1 MKTLQ
6 DDRTDYQAGA
16 LEEKDLPASPF
27 DLFETWFASHRA
39 TTPVDATA
47 MVLST
52 VDNGQP
58 QSRVVLLKGL
68 TPGGFEFYTNYQ
80 SAKGCAIEQNPNVA
94 LLFFWPNQERQVRVE
109 GHAIPMTDKE
119 NDAYFY
125 SRPLESQVGAVVSAQ
140 SERLEDRRELE
151 MRFAAVLE
159 EARGKKINRPAHW
172 GGYRV
177 VPTRWEFWQGRTSR
191 LHDRMIYIPDGPDK
205 WNTQR
210 LNP

>member
-6 DDRTDYQAGA
+6 DDRTDYQAGV

-39 TTPVDATA
+39 STPVDATA

-58 QSRVVLLKGL
+58 QSRVVLLKGF

-80 SAKGCAIEQNPNVA
+80 SAKGRAIKQNPNVG

-109 GHAIPMTDKE
+109 GHAVPMTAEE
-119 NDAYFY
+119 NDAYFH

-140 SERLEDRRELE
+140 SELLEDRRELE
-151 MRFAAVLE
+151 NRFAAVLK
-159 EARGKKINRPAHW
+159 EAREQGITRPDHW

-191 LHDRMIYIPDGPDK
+191 LHDRLVYVPNGPES
-205 WNTQR
+205 WNLLR

>member
-39 TTPVDATA
+39 STPVDATA

-52 VDNGQP
+52 VDSGQP
-58 QSRVVLLKGL
+58 QSRVVLLKGF

-80 SAKGCAIEQNPNVA
+80 SAKGRAIKQNPNVG

-109 GHAIPMTDKE
+109 GHAVPMTAEE
-119 NDAYFY
+119 NDAYFH

-140 SERLEDRRELE
+140 SEQLEDRRELE
-151 MRFAAVLE
+151 NRFAAVLK
-159 EARGKKINRPAHW
+159 EAREQGITRPDHW

-191 LHDRMIYIPDGPDK
+191 LHDRLVYVPNGPES
-205 WNTQR
+205 WNLLR

>member
-1 MKTLQ
+1 LQ

-39 TTPVDATA
+39 STPVDATA

-58 QSRVVLLKGL
+58 QSRVVLLKGF

-80 SAKGCAIEQNPNVA
+80 SAKGRAIKQNPNVG

-109 GHAIPMTDKE
+109 GHAVPMTADE
-119 NDAYFY
+119 NDAYFH
-125 SRPLESQVGAVVSAQ
+125 SRPLESQVGAVVSSQ
-140 SERLEDRRELE
+140 SEQLEDRRELE
-151 MRFAAVLE
+151 NRFAAVLK
-159 EARGKKINRPAHW
+159 EAREQGITRPDHW

-191 LHDRMIYIPDGPDK
+191 LHDRLVYVPNGPES
-205 WNTQR
+205 WNLLR

>member
-6 DDRTDYQAGA
+6 DDRTDYRAGA
-16 LEEKDLPASPF
+16 LEEKDMPASPF
-27 DLFETWFASHRA
+27 ALFEQWFDAHRA
-39 TTPVDATA
+39 VTPVDATA

-52 VDNGQP
+52 VANNQP

-80 SAKGCAIEQNPNVA
+80 SAKGRAIQKNPQVS
-94 LLFFWPNQERQVRVE
+94 LHFFWPNQERQVRVE
-109 GHAIPMTDKE
+109 GHAVPMSDEE
-119 NDAYFY
+119 NDAYFH

-140 SERLEDRRELE
+140 SERLADRRELE
-151 MRFAAVLE
+151 DRFASVLE
-159 EARGKKINRPAHW
+159 EARKHGIARPAHW

-191 LHDRMIYIPDGPDK
+191 LHDRLIYVANGPAI
-205 WNTQR
+205 WNLQR

>member
-39 TTPVDATA
+39 STPVDATA

-58 QSRVVLLKGL
+58 QSRVVLLKGF

-80 SAKGCAIEQNPNVA
+80 SAKGRAIKQNPNVG

-109 GHAIPMTDKE
+109 GHAVPMTAEE
-119 NDAYFY
+119 NDAYFH

-140 SERLEDRRELE
+140 SELLEDRRELE
-151 MRFAAVLE
+151 NRFAAVLK
-159 EARGKKINRPAHW
+159 EAREQGITRPDHW

-191 LHDRMIYIPDGPDK
+191 LHDRLVYVPNGPES
-205 WNTQR
+205 WNLLR

>member
-39 TTPVDATA
+39 STPVDATA

-58 QSRVVLLKGL
+58 QSRVVLLKGF

-80 SAKGCAIEQNPNVA
+80 SAKGRAIKQNPNVG

-109 GHAIPMTDKE
+109 GHAVPMTAEE
-119 NDAYFY
+119 NDAYFH

-140 SERLEDRRELE
+140 SELLEDRRELE
-151 MRFAAVLE
+151 NRFAAVLK
-159 EARGKKINRPAHW
+159 EAREQGITRPAHW

-191 LHDRMIYIPDGPDK
+191 LHDRLVYVPNGPES
-205 WNTQR
+205 WNLLR

>member
-1 MKTLQ
+1 MKSLQ

-16 LEEKDLPASPF
+16 LEEKDMPVSPF

-39 TTPVDATA
+39 STPVDATA

-80 SAKGCAIEQNPNVA
+80 SAKGRAIEQNPNVG

-109 GHAIPMTDKE
+109 GYAVPMTDEE
-119 NDAYFY
+119 NDAYFH
-125 SRPLESQVGAVVSAQ
+125 SRPLESRVGAVVSAQ
-140 SERLEDRRELE
+140 SERLSDRRELE
-151 MRFAAVLE
+151 NRFAAVLE
-159 EARGKKINRPAHW
+159 DARQKGIARPAHW

-191 LHDRMIYIPDGPDK
+191 LHDRLVYVPSGPEN
-205 WNTQR
+205 WNLLR

>member
-1 MKTLQ
+1 
-6 DDRTDYQAGA
+6 
-16 LEEKDLPASPF
+16 
-27 DLFETWFASHRA
+27 
-39 TTPVDATA
+39 

-58 QSRVVLLKGL
+58 QSRVVLLKGF

-80 SAKGCAIEQNPNVA
+80 SAKGRAIKQNPNVG

-109 GHAIPMTDKE
+109 GHAVPMTADE
-119 NDAYFY
+119 NDAYFH

-140 SERLEDRRELE
+140 SEQLEDRRELE
-151 MRFAAVLE
+151 NRFAAVLK
-159 EARGKKINRPAHW
+159 EAREQGITRPDHW

-191 LHDRMIYIPDGPDK
+191 LHDRLVYVPNGPES
-205 WNTQR
+205 WNLLR

>member
-39 TTPVDATA
+39 STPVDATA

-52 VDNGQP
+52 VDSGQP
-58 QSRVVLLKGL
+58 QSRVVLLKGF

-80 SAKGCAIEQNPNVA
+80 SAKGRAIKQNPNVG

-109 GHAIPMTDKE
+109 GHAVPMTAEE
-119 NDAYFY
+119 NDAYFH

-140 SERLEDRRELE
+140 SELLEDRRELE
-151 MRFAAVLE
+151 NRFAAVLK
-159 EARGKKINRPAHW
+159 EAREQGITRPAHW

-191 LHDRMIYIPDGPDK
+191 LHDRLVYVPNGPES
-205 WNTQR
+205 WNLLR